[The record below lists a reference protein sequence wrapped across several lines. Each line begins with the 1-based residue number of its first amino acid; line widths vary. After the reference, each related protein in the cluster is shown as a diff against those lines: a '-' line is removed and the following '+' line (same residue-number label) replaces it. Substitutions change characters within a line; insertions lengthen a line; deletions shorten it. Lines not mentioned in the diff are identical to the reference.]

1 MNPDTII
8 TFDGTSQSVTEWA
21 LDFGI
26 TPEII
31 IARLQKGWDAEQ
43 AITRPM
49 FAIKGQ
55 ILNGSYI
62 RRYLNPRRT
71 LTTTIKVTTK
81 PKAKPASIYEGAK
94 PYSLDGRTLTLAQ
107 WSKVT
112 GIKVKTLQ
120 ARLDRGWSNQQTF
133 ETPLRG
139 ITDRLRVSRKNIAK
153 LYECDGRAL
162 SLRQWSVVTGIP
174 HQTLY
179 ARLSYGWSIER
190 AIHEPQHRH
199 NPSRVLA
206 SNDNTPGVVSNFT
219 PSQGTGAGSTLQET
233 PEITF
238 SETTPRK
245 AIL

>member
-1 MNPDTII
+1 MTPETLIA
-8 TFDGTSQSVTEWA
+8 FDGTEQSIVNWA
-21 LDFGI
+21 LDYGI

-31 IARLQKGWDAEQ
+31 IARFQKGLNAEQ

-62 RRYLNPRRT
+62 RQYLNPRRT
-71 LTTTIKVTTK
+71 VTTAIKIITK
-81 PKAKPASIYEGAK
+81 PKANPVTIYEGAK
-94 PYSLDGRTLTLAQ
+94 PYSCGGRTLTLAQ
-107 WSKVT
+107 WSKII

-139 ITDRLRVSRKNIAK
+139 ITPRLHMSWMKDAK
-153 LYECDGRAL
+153 LYECDGKVL

-179 ARLSYGWSIER
+179 ARLGYGWSIER

-199 NPSRVLA
+199 NPSRVSA
-206 SNDNTPGVVSNFT
+206 SNDNAPGAVSNFPT
-219 PSQGTGAGSTLQET
+219 LQGTGAGSTLQET
-233 PEITF
+233 TEITF
-238 SETTPRK
+238 SETAPRK
-245 AIL
+245 AI